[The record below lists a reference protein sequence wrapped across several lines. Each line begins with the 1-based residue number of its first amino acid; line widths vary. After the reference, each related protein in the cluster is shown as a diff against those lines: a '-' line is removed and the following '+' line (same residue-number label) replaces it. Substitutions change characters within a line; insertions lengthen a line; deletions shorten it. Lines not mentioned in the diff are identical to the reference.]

1 MMRRRDFLRATLVTA
16 GSVVVPTA
24 CTEQE
29 GGTGACDVHEDDAFF
44 PQSVASGDP
53 RPDSVVLWTRLV
65 DSDQK
70 TDLSLALVVALD
82 EAFTQLV
89 TLKATSSNVA
99 IVGSNSTRFP
109 VTARAEFDHCVKV
122 KVSGLSPGTTY
133 YYRFYYTTGDGCV
146 SSRVGRTRTA
156 PAPEADAAVRFAFV
170 SCQDYVG
177 RYYNA
182 YAALARQQLDF
193 VVHLGDYVYETT
205 GDPSFQAPSEERKIT
220 FSDVNGAIAFEPAQG
235 APYHAAKS
243 LSNYRELYR
252 TYRSDRALQR
262 VHELFPMIAVWGDHE
277 FSGDCHGAT
286 ATYFNDRQPETDE
299 ERRKA
304 ANQAWF
310 EYMPVDYPAGD
321 DFLYD
326 NTATYPEDIT
336 IYRDFTFGKHVHLVM
351 TDLRTYRAD
360 HLIPEGAFPGKVIA
374 NETELTQRFTEV
386 PEHAGR
392 YIEDI
397 DMFQEGRY
405 ARELEEA
412 APVFGFDPNLGYPQG
427 ERPRVISATFI
438 NAIVAKR
445 NEQREEGERLPLI
458 EESVLAFKERGIAY
472 IDLGKYVDLSL
483 EKPDFYSAY
492 GSRYFVV
499 KDTFD
504 AASLL
509 AFENTEGAEVMGEAQ
524 LAWFKDTIKESKST
538 WKVWGNEHCL
548 SQLAIDPT
556 DSVDEEL
563 LKRRFYLSCD
573 GWDGFRE
580 QRNALIREFAG
591 IGNVVAITGDLHGFL
606 AGTPAVDSPG
616 STDESPAKIVE
627 FVGAA
632 ISSATFQSRLQR
644 QVEGHPLLKN
654 AMSVKNFTGGI
665 DTKLVGAI
673 NPYLAFSNATSNGFC
688 IAEANAEE
696 FVVSMHMLPPDALA
710 KPLYED
716 ADAATLDSQ
725 ITIERFKTNA
735 GESELYQD
743 EGGTWKKWTPN
754 TASQDG

>member
-16 GSVVVPTA
+16 GSVVVSTA
-24 CTEQE
+24 CTDEE
-29 GGTGACDVHEDDAFF
+29 GGPGACDVQEDDASF

-53 RPDSVVLWTRLV
+53 KPDSVVLWTRLV

-70 TDLSLALVVALD
+70 TDLSLSLVVALD
-82 EAFTQLV
+82 EGFTRLV
-89 TLKATSSNVA
+89 TLKATSGNA
-99 IVGSNSTRFP
+99 ATVGSNSTRFP

-122 KVSGLSPGTTY
+122 KVSGLSAGTTY

-146 SSRVGRTRTA
+146 SSRIGRTRTA
-156 PAPEADAAVRFAFV
+156 PAPDADVPVRFAFV
-170 SCQDYVG
+170 SSQDYVG

-193 VVHLGDYVYETT
+193 IVHLGDYIVETT

-286 ATYFNDRQPETDE
+286 ATYFNGRQPETDE

-310 EYMPVDYPAGD
+310 EYMPVDYTAGD
-321 DFLYD
+321 DFRY
-326 NTATYPEDIT
+326 NKTVEYPEDIT

-360 HLIPEGAFPGKVIA
+360 HLIPEEGFPGKVFATDSAIVSA
-374 NETELTQRFTEV
+374 GGSV
-386 PEHAGR
+386 PDVAGK
-392 YIEDI
+392 YIDI
-397 DMFQEGRY
+397 DDYDGYY
-405 ARELEEA
+405 ANVLKEA
-412 APVFGFDPNLGYPQG
+412 APVFGFDPNLGYTQD
-427 ERPRVISATFI
+427 ERTRSISVAFI
-438 NAIVAKR
+438 NAIVEKL
-445 NEQREEGERLPLI
+445 NEQGAEPPLRLIDSTMSAFLDI
-458 EESVLAFKERGIAY
+458 GLAY
-472 IDLGKYVDLSL
+472 VDLGKYVDLAL
-483 EKPDFYSAY
+483 EKPDYYSAF

-504 AASLL
+504 AASLI
-509 AFENTEGAEVMGEAQ
+509 AFNSPTGRPAEAMVMGEAQ
-524 LAWFKDTIKESKST
+524 LAWFKDKINGSKST
-538 WKVWGNEHCL
+538 WKVWGNEYCL
-548 SQLAIDPT
+548 SQLAIDITMSATEP
-556 DSVDEEL
+556 L
-563 LKRRFYLSCD
+563 NRRFYLSCD

-580 QRNALIREFAG
+580 QRNALIGEIAAR
-591 IGNVVAITGDLHGFL
+591 NVVAISGDPHAFL
-606 AGTPAVDSPG
+606 AGTPAVDSADADP
-616 STDESPAKIVE
+616 PKIVE
-627 FVGAA
+627 FAGAA
-632 ISSATFQSRLQR
+632 ISSMTYQSRLQK
-644 QVEGHPLLKN
+644 QVASHPLLKN
-654 AMSVKNFTGGI
+654 VNEMANIAELIEVDPFNPKEAT
-665 DTKLVGAI
+665 I
-673 NPYLAFSNATSNGFC
+673 NPYLAFSNTKSNGFC

-696 FVVSMHMLPPDALA
+696 FVVSMHMLPADALA
-710 KPLYED
+710 KPLYEE
-716 ADAATLDSQ
+716 ADAATLDDQ
-725 ITIERFKTNA
+725 ITITRFRTAA
-735 GESELYQD
+735 GESELYLD
-743 EGGTWKKWTPN
+743 EQGTWKKWTPN